1 MVTCPLPMAFA
12 SALSGEV
19 EQRLAG
25 MHDGRFELAE
35 FAGLSCDDL
44 LEGEFVHRAGHCG
57 VGRVGRSGIV
67 GEPLSCRFVPGLEDF
82 GERAT
87 NLGAVLECA
96 RPGRRSFDQRG
107 PSQDRAGGEKLPHG
121 YRRRRLEHD
130 QRQRRGRRSGR
141 DPLRRRRHRR
151 QLHHHR
157 QPCTSHLLLAPWANP
172 GDGGNVGEG
181 GGIDI
186 RAGGPVTIVNSTITG
201 NEAVT
206 GGGGVNIAPGYQGAL
221 GPVEGV
227 GGPLRLRNSII
238 AGNTTSARGSA
249 NCKRTVSSIISL
261 GYNLDDDGSCLLTQR
276 SDLPRVDPRLGA
288 FGDHGGPTDTYS
300 LRRGSPA
307 LDAADDCPPADQR
320 GVARPQGAACDIGSF
335 ELEQTRFRPSTA
347 RNP

>member
-1 MVTCPLPMAFA
+1 MATA
-12 SALSGEV
+12 VVDSSTISDNAAAV
-19 EQRLAG
+19 E
-25 MHDGRFELAE
+25 
-35 FAGLSCDDL
+35 
-44 LEGEFVHRAGHCG
+44 
-57 VGRVGRSGIV
+57 
-67 GEPLSCRFVPGLEDF
+67 
-82 GERAT
+82 
-87 NLGAVLECA
+87 
-96 RPGRRSFDQRG
+96 
-107 PSQDRAGGEKLPHG
+107 AGGIRFDAAGTVVNSTITGNRVLPTCC
-121 YRRRRLEHD
+121 
-130 QRQRRGRRSGR
+130 S
-141 DPLRRRRHRR
+141 
-151 QLHHHR
+151 
-157 QPCTSHLLLAPWANP
+157 APWANP